1 MFGTQYYHQ
10 TLRKYVIMFGNLFN
24 DIRVKRINAAG
35 QVIQNLDVP
44 IAYGP
49 KQKFLVRLA
58 QDPNLDR
65 DVAVQLP
72 RIGFELIGIN
82 YAGDRKLASTIR
94 NRAVSITDNSVMKNQ
109 YTPTPYDINF
119 QLSIFVKNA
128 DDGTQILEQI
138 LPFFTPEWTTTVNL
152 IPEMNIK
159 MDIPLVLQGVNY
171 EDVYEGDFETRRTII
186 WTLDFIAKGYL
197 YGPVRNSGVI
207 NRSVTNLFDALP
219 RNTETAVANVAVV
232 AGLTANGTPTNL
244 ANLTI
249 ERSQI
254 FQDSDYG
261 FITTVEENI

>member
-35 QVIQNLDVP
+35 QVVQNLDVP

-128 DDGTQILEQI
+128 DDGTQILEQ
-138 LPFFTPEWTTTVNL
+138 
-152 IPEMNIK
+152 
-159 MDIPLVLQGVNY
+159 
-171 EDVYEGDFETRRTII
+171 
-186 WTLDFIAKGYL
+186 
-197 YGPVRNSGVI
+197 
-207 NRSVTNLFDALP
+207 TNAF
-219 RNTETAVANVAVV
+219 R
-232 AGLTANGTPTNL
+232 L
-244 ANLTI
+244 A
-249 ERSQI
+249 
-254 FQDSDYG
+254 
-261 FITTVEENI
+261 